1 MGVAWYHHLWI
12 KAKST
17 TTRNDRLYCNKRA
30 TRNLKIFKTKL
41 GTISI
46 QISNKLL

>member
-12 KAKST
+12 KIKST

-30 TRNLKIFKTKL
+30 TRNLTNLQNKIRYNIYSDK
-41 GTISI
+41 
-46 QISNKLL
+46 